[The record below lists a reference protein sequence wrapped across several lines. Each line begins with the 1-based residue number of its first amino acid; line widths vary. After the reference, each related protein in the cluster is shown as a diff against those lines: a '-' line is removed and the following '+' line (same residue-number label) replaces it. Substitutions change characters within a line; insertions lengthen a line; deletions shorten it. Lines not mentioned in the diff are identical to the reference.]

1 MNDVPLGGLSPT
13 TFLRRHWHK
22 SPLLVSQAIP
32 DFLGLLTP
40 AEIRKLATHP
50 HVQARLIIRSGK
62 SWQLHHGPFRP
73 VDFKTLP
80 DKNWTV
86 LIQDL
91 NHWLPEAERLLD
103 RFSFIPDA
111 RLDDLMVSYAMPV
124 GGVGPHFYSYDV
136 FLLQGFGIRRWSIA
150 ETRDF
155 ELRTDCDLK
164 VLRRFKPQQQWDL
177 SAGDMLYLPPQWA
190 HDGVAVTECFTYSV
204 GFRAPTHQ
212 EWVNAF
218 LDHLRDHLLVEGRYA
233 DPDLKWQPDPAELSR
248 PLLRQI
254 AHILQSIRWTDQD
267 VLSCVGRY
275 LSEPKPHVFFEPP
288 TAPLTEAAFRKALEQ
303 QGLRLDRRSR
313 RLYHGRHFFLN
324 GEEWRTSDAHSS
336 FWKTLANQHATLP
349 KKADPALSSL
359 LHEFYLAGWVHLASP
374 EQSARPAKRNSNLLR
389 RKKLV

>member
-1 MNDVPLGGLSPT
+1 MNDVPLGSLSPA

-22 SPLLVSQAIP
+22 SPLLVAQAIP
-32 DFLGLLTP
+32 DFLGFLTP

-50 HVQARLIIRSGK
+50 DVQARLVIRSGK

-73 VDFKTLP
+73 VDFKALP

-86 LIQDL
+86 LVQDL
-91 NHWLPEAERLLD
+91 NHWLPEAGQLLD

-111 RLDDLMVSYAMPV
+111 RLDDLMVSYAMPG
-124 GGVGPHFYSYDV
+124 GGVGPHFDSYDV

-150 ETRDF
+150 ETRDL
-155 ELRTDCDLK
+155 ELRTGCDLK
-164 VLRRFKPQQQWDL
+164 ILRRFKPQQAWDL

-275 LSEPKPHVFFEPP
+275 LSEPKPHVFFESP
-288 TAPLTEAAFRKALEQ
+288 TAPLTEAAFRKALGRY
-303 QGLRLDRRSR
+303 GLRLDRRSR
-313 RLYHGRHFFLN
+313 LLYRGRHFFLN
-324 GEEWRTSDAHSS
+324 GEEWPVPAAHLP
-336 FWKTLANQHATLP
+336 FWKALANQHAAP
-349 KKADPALSSL
+349 PQKVDSGLSSS
-359 LHEFYLAGWVHLASP
+359 LHVFYLAGWVHVTPP
-374 EQSARPAKRNSNLLR
+374 EQGAQTPKRNLLR